1 MYLTIR
7 FPDGRRLEGVLLAV
21 GKHEMRVGVPD
32 QQDVLEF
39 RLVEGYWTAEN
50 GERIELESLI
60 RTSAAGMPAEVKS
73 LSAGGGCGGGLWS
86 APQR

>member
-1 MYLTIR
+1 MYLTFR

-21 GKHEMRVGVPD
+21 GKNEMRVGVPGHP
-32 QQDVLEF
+32 DVLGF

-60 RTSAAGMPAEVKS
+60 RTSAADMPAEVRS
-73 LSAGGGCGGGLWS
+73 LSASSAAGPLPAPLW
-86 APQR
+86 